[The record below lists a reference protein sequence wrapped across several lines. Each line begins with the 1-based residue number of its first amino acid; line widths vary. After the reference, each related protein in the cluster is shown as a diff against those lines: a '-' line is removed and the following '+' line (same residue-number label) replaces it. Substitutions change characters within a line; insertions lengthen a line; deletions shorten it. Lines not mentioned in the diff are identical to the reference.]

1 MITKSDFLTRLH
13 NDEMYKEALSQ
24 LDDTKRV
31 QVSQFVEAMVT
42 NFASVLAPLNARASA
57 DSEFAK
63 SVAKEIVE

>member
-1 MITKSDFLTRLH
+1 VITKSDFITRLH

-24 LDDTKRV
+24 LDEAKRA
-31 QVSQFVEAMVT
+31 QVSQFVESMVA

-63 SVAKEIVE
+63 TLFEKV